1 MQINLPGPQS
11 KYPQALDQHDANRLL
26 PYNVQKN
33 KPVFM
38 YEGISEE
45 IEKLKQH
52 LSILQRLR
60 RLRIYNKIAHVPKAP
75 L

>member
-11 KYPQALDQHDANRLL
+11 KYPQALDQDNANSTFFLTM
-26 PYNVQKN
+26 PKKQTS
-33 KPVFM
+33 M
-38 YEGISEE
+38 YEGVAEE
-45 IEKLKQH
+45 MEKLKQY